1 MLTAFRA
8 LLLSLFI
15 AAAVVAAWGGEEGA
29 EERAAGPAIERVPL
43 SGSLREML
51 EEVAAARKLEAPDD
65 LMLVAVPPEDVVE
78 VYTGLFDEED
88 REALQE
94 GGALYQLLGYIQPD
108 ESYWDVTVSTAEL
121 WIGFYSFDD
130 RTLWVVTEEEEINVD
145 TLSDQERETLAH
157 EMVHAIQDHNFG
169 LRRSGRRLAPTLDAG
184 LAWLSV
190 IEGDAE
196 FSTALW
202 RRLISLRPAG
212 GVAGPVL
219 LLGNVS
225 QAELDPQL
233 LRAIVFPYYNGE
245 IAVRNIATRGG
256 MVALNALFA
265 VPPPST
271 AHILHP
277 ELLRSRWLPE
287 SVGHLLPAEVILERL
302 GSDWVEAES
311 GVLGE
316 FHLVNYL
323 LGDGS
328 GYPWADGSG
337 RETVAAG
344 EGWRGD
350 AYRIF
355 EEGEEQV
362 MVVVVRFETADDAG
376 QFQAAHRRA
385 VAPGESVV
393 EWPYIFV
400 TRSDG
405 FVVARVAHV
414 GRTVFFTIGTSREVA
429 RAALEAVEGR

>member
-1 MLTAFRA
+1 MLAAYRA
-8 LLLSLFI
+8 LLLSLFVAV
-15 AAAVVAAWGGEEGA
+15 AAVAAWGGD
-29 EERAAGPAIERVPL
+29 ERTARPAIERVPL
-43 SGSLREML
+43 SGALREML
-51 EEVAAARKLEAPDD
+51 EEVAAARKLEAPDN
-65 LMLVAVPPEDVVE
+65 LMVVAVPPDDVVE
-78 VYTGLFDEED
+78 VYTGLFDQED

-94 GGALYQLLGYIQPD
+94 GGALYQLLGYIEPD
-108 ESYWDVTVSTAEL
+108 ESYWDVAESTAEL
-121 WIGFYSFDD
+121 WIGFYSSQDK
-130 RTLWVVTEEEEINVD
+130 TLWVVTEEEEINLE
-145 TLSDQERETLAH
+145 TLSDDERETLAH

-184 LAWLSV
+184 LAWVSV

-202 RRLISLRPAG
+202 RRLISVRPAG
-212 GVAGPVL
+212 GIAGPVL

-225 QAELDPQL
+225 PAQIAPQL
-233 LRAIVFPYYNGE
+233 LRAIWFPYYNGE

-256 MVALNALFA
+256 IAALNALFA

-277 ELLRSRWLPE
+277 QLVRSRWLPE
-287 SVGHLLPAEVILERL
+287 SVGHLLPAEAILERL

-323 LGDGS
+323 LGDRS
-328 GYPWADGSG
+328 GYPWADGSSPG
-337 RETVAAG
+337 AVMAG

-355 EEGEEQV
+355 EHGEERV
-362 MVVVVRFETADDAG
+362 LVVVVRFETGNDARE
-376 QFQAAHRRA
+376 FEAAHRRA
-385 VAPGESVV
+385 PAGGEGVV
-393 EWPYIFV
+393 EWPYWVV

-405 FVVARVAHV
+405 FVVAGVEPV
-414 GRTVFFTIGTSREVA
+414 GRTAFFAIGTNRE
-429 RAALEAVEGR
+429 AAQAVLEAVEER